1 MLSSILEK
9 RTINNHKEV
18 TTVSM
23 PPALIEGFETLLLFS
38 IMILIERNYLVRR
51 LLIFLFL
58 DLFV

>member
-1 MLSSILEK
+1 MLSSIIEK
-9 RTINNHKEV
+9 RNKNNHKEV

-51 LLIFLFL
+51 SLKLSYL